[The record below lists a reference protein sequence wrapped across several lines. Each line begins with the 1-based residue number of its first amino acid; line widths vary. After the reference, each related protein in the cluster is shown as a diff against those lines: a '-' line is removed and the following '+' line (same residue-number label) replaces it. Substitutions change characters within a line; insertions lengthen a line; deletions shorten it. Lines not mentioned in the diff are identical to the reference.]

1 LAHSIQV
8 KAAATFSSIQHL
20 RCGVLAMTKGR
31 HWTVLVIAVAL
42 STLAT
47 AGRLPA
53 QKESVERVAL
63 APGKVRRPISLRDRL
78 VVGLQARLKSEVA
91 FVELVVA
98 RVQMGDLPQRV
109 VDETFFWARARGA
122 TLRNG
127 RTRRPIIYFKPAM
140 EARAK
145 RLGVEL

>member
-1 LAHSIQV
+1 MTNGRNWIMWV
-8 KAAATFSSIQHL
+8 IAAA
-20 RCGVLAMTKGR
+20 
-31 HWTVLVIAVAL
+31 LV
-42 STLAT
+42 TLAT
-47 AGRLPA
+47 AGTLPA
-53 QKESVERVAL
+53 QKDSVERVTL
-63 APGKVRRPISLRDRL
+63 TPGKVQRPISLRDRL

-91 FVELVVA
+91 FVDLVVA
-98 RVQMGDLPQRV
+98 RVQTGDLPQRV

-122 TLRNG
+122 ALRRG

>member
-1 LAHSIQV
+1 MTNGRNWTVSMI
-8 KAAATFSSIQHL
+8 AAALS
-20 RCGVLAMTKGR
+20 
-31 HWTVLVIAVAL
+31 AL
-42 STLAT
+42 SAAGTLA
-47 AGRLPA
+47 A
-53 QKESVERVAL
+53 QKDTVERITL
-63 APGKVRRPISLRDRL
+63 APAKVQRPISLRDRL

-98 RVQMGDLPQRV
+98 RVQTGDLPQRV

-140 EARAK
+140 AARAK
-145 RLGVEL
+145 RLGVQL

>member
-1 LAHSIQV
+1 MIDGRNWIVLAAVVAFSMV
-8 KAAATFSSIQHL
+8 AAAETP
-20 RCGVLAMTKGR
+20 A
-31 HWTVLVIAVAL
+31 
-42 STLAT
+42 
-47 AGRLPA
+47 A
-53 QKESVERVAL
+53 QKDSVERVTLTPA
-63 APGKVRRPISLRDRL
+63 KVQRPISLRDRL

-98 RVQMGDLPQRV
+98 RVQTGDLPQRV
-109 VDETFFWARARGA
+109 VDETFFWARARGT
-122 TLRNG
+122 TLRRG

>member
-1 LAHSIQV
+1 MMNGRNCIGLAV
-8 KAAATFSSIQHL
+8 AAALS
-20 RCGVLAMTKGR
+20 LAGSAETP
-31 HWTVLVIAVAL
+31 A
-42 STLAT
+42 
-47 AGRLPA
+47 A
-53 QKESVERVAL
+53 QKDSVERVTLTPA
-63 APGKVRRPISLRDRL
+63 KVQRPISLRDRL

-98 RVQMGDLPQRV
+98 RVQTGDLPQRV

-122 TLRNG
+122 TLRHG
-127 RTRRPIIYFKPAM
+127 RARRPIIYFKPAM